1 MLGNL
6 PISIGNIF
14 AQGIDKAANSVKKGG
29 AAFANIGSKAFNFFK
44 NLPIL
49 STVFSALDKFKAVF
63 QRFGMVFG
71 NILRPLLG
79 IFGLVKGFIT
89 GFKSQEDGLNKIIA
103 GVFDGLKLAFRLLV
117 GSLLDFFVIDIPAFF
132 LGLFGMDDA
141 KAKLK
146 SFSFADIFDNMF
158 DAVKNAVIGFFNT
171 IRDSIAD
178 IGVGGLIKNI
188 MLSLMSIFM
197 KIAAFPRAIAAG
209 ALSAIAAAMPG
220 GESPKEAFSRKFN
233 EVMSRGQATIDAMM
247 SKRDGKDEDGQI
259 IDALSKEGKVLQSQA
274 GQEKYPAGPPTQ
286 NISYQN
292 AQGGATYIVNGPPPS
307 DFNFNNANILNQYSD

>member
-1 MLGNL
+1 M
-6 PISIGNIF
+6 
-14 AQGIDKAANSVKKGG
+14 
-29 AAFANIGSKAFNFFK
+29 
-44 NLPIL
+44 
-49 STVFSALDKFKAVF
+49 
-63 QRFGMVFG
+63 
-71 NILRPLLG
+71 
-79 IFGLVKGFIT
+79 
-89 GFKSQEDGLNKIIA
+89 
-103 GVFDGLKLAFRLLV
+103 
-117 GSLLDFFVIDIPAFF
+117 
-132 LGLFGMDDA
+132 
-141 KAKLK
+141 
-146 SFSFADIFDNMF
+146 FDNLF
-158 DAVKNAVIGFFNT
+158 DAIKNAVLGFFNT

>member
-1 MLGNL
+1 
-6 PISIGNIF
+6 
-14 AQGIDKAANSVKKGG
+14 
-29 AAFANIGSKAFNFFK
+29 
-44 NLPIL
+44 
-49 STVFSALDKFKAVF
+49 
-63 QRFGMVFG
+63 
-71 NILRPLLG
+71 
-79 IFGLVKGFIT
+79 
-89 GFKSQEDGLNKIIA
+89 
-103 GVFDGLKLAFRLLV
+103 
-117 GSLLDFFVIDIPAFF
+117 
-132 LGLFGMDDA
+132 
-141 KAKLK
+141 
-146 SFSFADIFDNMF
+146 
-158 DAVKNAVIGFFNT
+158 
-171 IRDSIAD
+171 
-178 IGVGGLIKNI
+178 
-188 MLSLMSIFM
+188 M
-197 KIAAFPRAIAAG
+197 KIAAFPKAIAAG